1 MPLTNQQI
9 VKNYRERQKNLLGDA
24 EYKRIQR
31 EKKREY
37 RASKRAPIADVDG
50 CDTLLNTIFEKK
62 QKALA
67 KKDKIISLES
77 FKKNTWGNL
86 NKIFR
91 KMNNEDWDCNDTA
104 WLRNADEIIKFIKDI
119 YPIQNTVITNISSFA
134 SVTAV
139 LGPSFKSA
147 YKKYSEI
154 SSNDRRAKDAVDN
167 KNQSTNSEKDKMVSM
182 NILKDLWK
190 HPDLTDRER
199 AIISLYTMIPP
210 RRNQFSQFLKLK
222 KSEDDLPDKFNYL
235 IVDKDGDPQKL
246 VLKNYKTFKQY
257 GIFNIPL
264 TKTKKLNEILKKY
277 IISANLKDGDLLF
290 HNSKGGIQKNI
301 SNEIKKAFFKASGK
315 NITVNIIRHIFI
327 SKFLEK
333 RRTIEE
339 KNKLAR
345 QMGHS
350 RNVQESYMRI
360 DAPTKTQAEI
370 DDEIK
375 AKFYE

>member
-9 VKNYRERQKNLLGDA
+9 VKNYRERQKALLGDA
-24 EYKRIQR
+24 EFKKIQR

-86 NKIFR
+86 NKIYR

-147 YKKYSEI
+147 YKKYSDI
-154 SSNDRRAKDAVDN
+154 SSTDRRAKDAVDN

>member
-1 MPLTNQQI
+1 MPLSNKEI

-37 RASKRAPIADVDG
+37 RASKKTPIPVG
-50 CDTLLNTIFEKK
+50 NECDTLLTKIFEKK

-67 KKDKIISLES
+67 KKNKIISLES
-77 FKKNTWGNL
+77 FERNTWANL
-86 NKIFR
+86 KKIYK
-91 KMNNEDWDCNDTA
+91 KMNGTIWDCTDTK
-104 WLRNADEIIKFIKDI
+104 WLKNSDDIIKFIKET

-134 SVTAV
+134 SVAGV
-139 LGPSFKSA
+139 LGPSYKKA
-147 YKKYSEI
+147 YKKYSDI
-154 SSNDRRAKDAVDN
+154 SSQDRRAKDAVDN

-290 HNSKGGIQKNI
+290 HNKKGGIQKNI

-360 DAPTKTQAEI
+360 DAPVKTRDVI
-370 DDEIK
+370 DDEIR
-375 AKFYE
+375 AKFYQ